1 VSRSDEVASLRAD
14 LDALHEEVVRLSDVV
29 EKLRVAFDL

>member
-1 VSRSDEVASLRAD
+1 VSRRDDVASLRAD
-14 LDALHEEVVRLSDVV
+14 LDTLQEEVVRLSDVV